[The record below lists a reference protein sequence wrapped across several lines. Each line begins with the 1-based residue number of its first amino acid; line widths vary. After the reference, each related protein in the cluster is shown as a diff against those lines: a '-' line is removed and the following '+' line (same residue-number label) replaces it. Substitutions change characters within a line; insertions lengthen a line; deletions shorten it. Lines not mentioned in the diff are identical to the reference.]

1 MRTRDGIGVD
11 LAAAPARDAPARD
24 ALGEQRARAA
34 ALAVAT
40 VACWAVTVAG
50 LLVFPPSG
58 IALAALATLTTTS
71 WRRSR
76 RAVEAIARAGE
87 RSALPEGW

>member
-1 MRTRDGIGVD
+1 MRTRDGIGLG
-11 LAAAPARDAPARD
+11 LAATRARNM
-24 ALGEQRARAA
+24 LGDQRARAG

-40 VACWAVTVAG
+40 LACWAVTVAG

-76 RAVEAIARAGE
+76 RAVDAISRADARA
-87 RSALPEGW
+87 ALPEGW